1 MFPAGRTGV
10 GRVLVGVAAEEE
22 RGAGP
27 QAQANQA
34 EDQAVIL
41 VSAQVL
47 LVLTLGL
54 WTQSR
59 QLLLIGAFQSGQQCN
74 CACVSHH
81 NPCRSADDQPFHH
94 SPGPE
99 WPSHHRQVVFVIIM

>member
-1 MFPAGRTGV
+1 MFMEAVKEYIWLATWQGKIYKKKPPSRRHEIRQG
-10 GRVLVGVAAEEE
+10 
-22 RGAGP
+22 GP
-27 QAQANQA
+27 C
-34 EDQAVIL
+34 DFSPFGL
-41 VSAQVL
+41 DFG
-47 LVLTLGL
+47 TLGL